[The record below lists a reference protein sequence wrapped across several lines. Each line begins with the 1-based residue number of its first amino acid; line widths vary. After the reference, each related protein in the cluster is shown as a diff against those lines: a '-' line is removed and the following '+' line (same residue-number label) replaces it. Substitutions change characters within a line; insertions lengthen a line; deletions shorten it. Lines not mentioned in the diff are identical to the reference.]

1 MSARTEIGRL
11 RQPAF
16 AQSYAESSDYV
27 EASGT
32 EDGSQ
37 APAHRIYG
45 PVRDQTSEVRGQ
57 RTADKPSTLNPQ
69 PLTPR
74 IALLTGGGDKPY
86 ALGVAAALTS
96 QGIFVD
102 FIGSDDLNVPEL
114 QNNALV
120 NFLNLRGDQRPEA
133 SPMAKALRVLK
144 YYVKL
149 IGYSATAKPKL
160 FHLLWNNK
168 FELFDRTLLMLY
180 YRMLGKKITL
190 TVHNVNVGKRDL
202 SDSFLNRLSLRIQYI
217 LCHHVFVHTEGMSNE
232 LVSDFAVTADKV
244 SVIPF
249 GINNTVPRGDL
260 TSGEAKR
267 MLGIADSDKT
277 LLFFGNIAPYKGLEY
292 LVSAFTELLN
302 KDRSYRLIIVGRP
315 KGSEGYWKQIHEGI
329 ARSGIRDR
337 IIQRI
342 EYIPDEE
349 TELFFKAADV
359 LILPYTRVFQSGV
372 LFLGYGFG
380 LPAIAA
386 DVGTLK
392 EEIIEA
398 QTGFVFKPQDSFDL
412 ASKIDKYFKSELFHD
427 LEARRGEIKKFANE
441 RYSWD
446 KVAMIITAVY
456 SNLLAHTANEMKRP
470 RGTA

>member
-1 MSARTEIGRL
+1 MRSEPSSVELGKMVRSAEAQIPFNAQRRT
-11 RQPAF
+11 
-16 AQSYAESSDYV
+16 V
-27 EASGT
+27 N
-32 EDGSQ
+32 SQ
-37 APAHRIYG
+37 L
-45 PVRDQTSEVRGQ
+45 S
-57 RTADKPSTLNPQ
+57 
-69 PLTPR
+69 TPR
-74 IALLTGGGDKPY
+74 VALLTGGGDKPY
-86 ALGVAAALTS
+86 ALGMAAALTS
-96 QGIFVD
+96 EGISID
-102 FIGSDDLNVPEL
+102 FIGSDDLSVPEL

-120 NFLNLRGDQRPEA
+120 NFLNLRGDQRSEA

-144 YYVKL
+144 YYMKL
-149 IGYSATAKPKL
+149 ISYSATAKPKL

-190 TVHNVNVGKRDL
+190 TVHNVNAGKRDL
-202 SDSFLNRLSLRIQYI
+202 SDSFLNRLSLRIQYN
-217 LCHHVFVHTEGMSNE
+217 LCHHVFVHTEGMRSE
-232 LVSDFAVTADKV
+232 LLSDFAVTADKV

-249 GINNTVPRGDL
+249 GINNTVPRGEL

-372 LFLGYGFG
+372 LFLGYSFG

-392 EEIIEA
+392 EEIIEG
-398 QTGFVFKPQDSFDL
+398 QTGFVFKPQDSSDL
-412 ASKIDKYFKSELFHD
+412 ASKIDKYFKSQLFHD
-427 LEARRGEIKKFANE
+427 VEARRGEIKKFANE

-446 KVAMIITAVY
+446 KVARVTTSVY
-456 SNLLAHTANEMKRP
+456 SNLLRN
-470 RGTA
+470 